1 MIIFQVK
8 ESMFSKEE
16 LFNSYFYWRIEF
28 FLYLSFLCSFCV
40 VNFLRI
46 RLISLVERHATRR
59 CDFFQ
64 VKEST
69 FSKEELFNSY
79 FNLHIEFFFS
89 SFSWSL
95 CVVNSFLE
103 PHQLV

>member
-40 VNFLRI
+40 VNLLRI

-64 VKEST
+64 VKESM

-79 FNLHIEFFFS
+79 FNLRIEFFFS
-89 SFSWSL
+89 LLFRGRFAL
-95 CVVNSFLE
+95 
-103 PHQLV
+103 